1 MCVDTGHYALALV
14 FKLLGHKL
22 ISLSLQLLDL
32 GWVEVTSIHPP
43 FLARPQ
49 LQPDVGQVPV
59 EFAGWRHGFALA
71 KGGNAHV
78 FDILNGCEYANVAL
92 NVAP

>member
-1 MCVDTGHYALALV
+1 MCVDKGHYALALV

-22 ISLSLQLLDL
+22 ISVSLQLLDL
-32 GWVEVTSIHPP
+32 GWVEVTSIHPS

-59 EFAGWRHGFALA
+59 EFTGWCHGFALA
-71 KGGNAHV
+71 KGGIAQV